1 MFECEIVFFFV
12 VIKYFAYLCSL
23 KWLIL
28 LSVQN
33 YKNNIILMKIREKIF
48 QKILCSVVLVAATWA
63 TANGQSAPKLDTIE
77 CHIVGFNIGVKMPS
91 ERFSFGTAPD
101 GTTSQMATMSSL
113 YPGAWMDYGINGLY
127 KYKRGWLVSVDGNIW
142 FGSNNLLYRKERMG
156 SVYTHDSI
164 VIGENGTDAS
174 ITCYNRGISFQGGVG
189 KIFVVAPHKNPN
201 SGILARISAGYMRQ
215 QTIFMVNNE
224 HAPQL
229 EGDYALLYDH
239 QRHGAILTESVGYWF
254 MSNNANLL
262 NLYVSFDIS
271 QCWSWSTRDYMI
283 DNYLGL
289 HGKDNNR
296 YFDLIY
302 SIKLCWM
309 FPLKGK
315 ASQEYYYY

>member
-1 MFECEIVFFFV
+1 
-12 VIKYFAYLCSL
+12 
-23 KWLIL
+23 
-28 LSVQN
+28 
-33 YKNNIILMKIREKIF
+33 MKIREKIF
-48 QKILCSVVLVAATWA
+48 YSMAVAMILTWA
-63 TANGQSAPKLDTIE
+63 TSNEVAAQSVEKKDTLE
-77 CHIVGFNIGVKMPS
+77 CHIVGFNVGIKTPS
-91 ERFSFGTAPD
+91 ERLSFGTAPD
-101 GTTSQMATMSSL
+101 GSTSQRATMASL
-113 YPGAWMDYGINGLY
+113 YPGAYMDYGINGIY
-127 KYKRGWLVSVDGNIW
+127 KYKNGWLVTVDGNLW
-142 FGSNNLLYRKERMG
+142 FGGNNLLYRKERMG
-156 SVYTHDSI
+156 SVFTHDSI
-164 VIGENGTDAS
+164 VIGSNGTDAS
-174 ITCYNRGISFQGGVG
+174 ITCYNRGFSLQGGAG
-189 KIFVVAPHKNPN
+189 KVWVLNPERNPN
-201 SGILARISAGYMRQ
+201 SGILTRISAGYIRQ

-224 HAPQL
+224 HAPQI

-239 QRHGAILTESVGYWF
+239 QRHGAILTESIGYWF

-315 ASQEYYYY
+315 ETHEYYYY

>member
-1 MFECEIVFFFV
+1 M
-12 VIKYFAYLCSL
+12 
-23 KWLIL
+23 
-28 LSVQN
+28 N
-33 YKNNIILMKIREKIF
+33 IREKIF
-48 QKILCSVVLVAATWA
+48 CKIWIAVVMTAMASV
-63 TANGQSAPKLDTIE
+63 SAYAQNTPKLDTLE
-77 CHIVGFNIGVKMPS
+77 CHIVGFNAGVKMPS

-101 GTTSQMATMSSL
+101 GTTSQRATMASL
-113 YPGAWMDYGINGLY
+113 YTGPYMDYGINSFY
-127 KYKRGWLVSVDGNIW
+127 KYANGWLVSLDANLW

-156 SVYTHDSI
+156 SIYTHDSI
-164 VIGENGTDAS
+164 VIGANGTDAS
-174 ITCYNRGISFQGGVG
+174 ITCYNRGLSLQGGVG
-189 KIFVVAPHKNPN
+189 KVFVVAPKKNPN
-201 SGILARISAGYMRQ
+201 SGILARISGGYMLQ

-229 EGDYALLYDH
+229 EGDYGLLYDH
-239 QRHGAILTESVGYWF
+239 QRHGAILTESLGYWF

-262 NLYVSFDIS
+262 NLYISFDIS
-271 QCWSWSTRDYMI
+271 QCWNWSTRDYMI
-283 DNYLGL
+283 DDYLGL